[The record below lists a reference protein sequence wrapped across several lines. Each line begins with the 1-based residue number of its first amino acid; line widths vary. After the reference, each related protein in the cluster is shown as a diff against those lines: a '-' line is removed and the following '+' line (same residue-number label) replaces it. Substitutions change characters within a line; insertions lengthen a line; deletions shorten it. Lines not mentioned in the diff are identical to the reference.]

1 MRIDD
6 QITLADL
13 DYEAFTNKF
22 KPKKTTDDCY
32 TPPTIYDTVLAWV
45 IEEYGIDSADV
56 VRPFWPGE
64 NYLTYDFPD
73 GCVVVD
79 NPPFSMITQIC
90 KDFLRAGIKFF
101 LFAPYLTCLNICPQD
116 VAHIITGSRITY
128 ENGAIV
134 DTAFVTN
141 LESCLAR
148 SVPDLGRR
156 IREENERL
164 QREKTKQLP
173 KYKYPPE
180 VVTAAMVGY
189 MAIHGVPWKLEKG
202 LFVRKLDNMAGKTI
216 FGGGYLIAEKA
227 AAEKAAAEKAAAEKA
242 AAKEWELSDRERM
255 MIKRL
260 EVEES

>member
-45 IEEYGIDSADV
+45 IEEYGIDSGDV

-101 LFAPYLTCLNICPQD
+101 LFAPYLT
-116 VAHIITGSRITY
+116 
-128 ENGAIV
+128 
-134 DTAFVTN
+134 
-141 LESCLAR
+141 
-148 SVPDLGRR
+148 
-156 IREENERL
+156 
-164 QREKTKQLP
+164 
-173 KYKYPPE
+173 
-180 VVTAAMVGY
+180 
-189 MAIHGVPWKLEKG
+189 
-202 LFVRKLDNMAGKTI
+202 
-216 FGGGYLIAEKA
+216 
-227 AAEKAAAEKAAAEKA
+227 
-242 AAKEWELSDRERM
+242 
-255 MIKRL
+255 
-260 EVEES
+260 